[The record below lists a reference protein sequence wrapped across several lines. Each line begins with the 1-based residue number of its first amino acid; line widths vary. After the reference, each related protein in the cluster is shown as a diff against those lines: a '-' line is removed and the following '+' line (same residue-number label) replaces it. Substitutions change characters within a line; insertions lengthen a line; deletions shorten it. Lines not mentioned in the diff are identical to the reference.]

1 VDVSA
6 FLTHIHAFCIG
17 LAYAQPRILAMF
29 AILPIFNPQ
38 IVPGMIRLGIASSLG
53 LLVAPSLMQ
62 AAVPQLS
69 LAQWMFV
76 MCKEAFVGF
85 TIGFALALPFWAF
98 EGIGFLVDNQRG
110 ASISA
115 TLSPLTGNDSSP
127 LGLLFNQAFIVFF
140 FLCGGFPIILQA
152 LYDSFRLWPV
162 FDWTPTLHPE
172 TMPLVLAQLDAMVR
186 LAVLFAAPV
195 TVAMFLAE
203 LGLALI
209 SRFVPQ
215 LQVFFIAM
223 PVKSALAFFVLIVYG
238 ATLFDWGRESIGD
251 LRLVIPALDQQ
262 WGAAE
267 RGR

>member
-1 VDVSA
+1 MDVGD
-6 FLTHIHAFCIG
+6 FVTQIHAFCIG

-29 AILPIFNPQ
+29 AVLPIFNPQ

-53 LLVAPSLMQ
+53 LLVAPSLIQ
-62 AAVPQLS
+62 AATPQLS
-69 LAQWMFV
+69 TVQWLFV
-76 MCKEAFVGF
+76 MCKEAFIGF

-98 EGIGFLVDNQRG
+98 EGIGFLIDNQRG
-110 ASISA
+110 ASIAA

-140 FLCGGFPIILQA
+140 FLCGGFSILLGA

-162 FDWTPTLHPE
+162 FEWVPVMHPE
-172 TMPLVLAQLDAMVR
+172 AMPLVLAQLGAMVR

-223 PVKSALAFFVLIVYG
+223 PVKSALAFFILVVFG
-238 ATLFDWGRESIGD
+238 ATL
-251 LRLVIPALDQQ
+251 
-262 WGAAE
+262 
-267 RGR
+267 